1 MENFVLVQCKL
12 FVETDIWD
20 LDYFEYV
27 KFDGDFSFFFFFRLQ
42 IPFLGKFSPKIQNC
56 QFKLKFGT

>member
-1 MENFVLVQCKL
+1 MENFIFVQCKL

-27 KFDGDFSFFFFFRLQ
+27 KFDGDFSFFFFFRL
-42 IPFLGKFSPKIQNC
+42 
-56 QFKLKFGT
+56 